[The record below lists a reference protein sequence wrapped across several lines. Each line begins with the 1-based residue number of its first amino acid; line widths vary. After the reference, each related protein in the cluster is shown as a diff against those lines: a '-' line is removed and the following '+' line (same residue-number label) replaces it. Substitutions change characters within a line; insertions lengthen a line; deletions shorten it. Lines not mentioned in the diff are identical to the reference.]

1 MSTNKSLLKLE
12 AEKCK
17 SVPTARDQAAAILAR
32 MNDMLRV
39 RSFFEVH
46 VEKKF
51 NQLNERL
58 HALGWLGLIKK
69 FTRKG
74 GKYYAQLKLVDPD
87 SEEARSVY
95 VAERFAERLAGTPGI
110 EVEVKHTARQHWCE
124 RNTTT

>member
-1 MSTNKSLLKLE
+1 MSTNQSPLKLE

-17 SVPTARDQAAAILAR
+17 SVPTAREQAEAILAR

-58 HALGWLGLIKK
+58 RTLGWLGLIKK

-87 SEEARSVY
+87 SEEARK
-95 VAERFAERLAGTPGI
+95 I
-110 EVEVKHTARQHWCE
+110 M
-124 RNTTT
+124 

>member
-1 MSTNKSLLKLE
+1 MSTNQSLLKLE

-17 SVPTARDQAAAILAR
+17 SVPTAREQAEAILAR
-32 MNDMLRV
+32 MNDMLRD
-39 RSFFEVH
+39 RSFFKVH

-58 HALGWLGLIKK
+58 HALGWLGFIKE

-87 SEEARSVY
+87 SEEAR
-95 VAERFAERLAGTPGI
+95 RLM
-110 EVEVKHTARQHWCE
+110 
-124 RNTTT
+124 

>member
-1 MSTNKSLLKLE
+1 MSTNQSLLKLE

-17 SVPTARDQAAAILAR
+17 SVPTAREQAEGILAR
-32 MNDMLRV
+32 MNDMLRD
-39 RSFFEVH
+39 RSFFDVH

-58 HALGWLGLIKK
+58 HAFGWLGLIKK

-87 SEEARSVY
+87 SEEAQKIR
-95 VAERFAERLAGTPGI
+95 
-110 EVEVKHTARQHWCE
+110 
-124 RNTTT
+124 

>member
-17 SVPTARDQAAAILAR
+17 SVPTAREQAEAILAR

-39 RSFFEVH
+39 RSFFDVH

-69 FTRKG
+69 FTRKD

-95 VAERFAERLAGTPGI
+95 MAERFAERLVGTPGI
-110 EVEVKHTARQHWCE
+110 EVEVKHTACAFW
-124 RNTTT
+124 NA